1 MIRFA
6 RATAPLVLLLAGVA
20 SLVYGLGYHSAIVSV
35 EHEIEID
42 LTPPPPP
49 PGMDMHGGMDMHPG
63 PGVDPSGFGPLGDG
77 FGDPWLDEPPPWLAP
92 PQELLTIRDTVVVSE
107 QTAEPHLILEITYGG
122 VRLDDGMLWRT
133 YTGEPPSLCPT

>member
-1 MIRFA
+1 MIRLA
-6 RATAPLVLLLAGVA
+6 RATVPLVLLLAGVA
-20 SLVYGLGYHSAIVSV
+20 SLVYGLGYHLAIVSV

-63 PGVDPSGFGPLGDG
+63 PGVDPSGFGPPGEG
-77 FGDPWLDEPPPWLAP
+77 FGDPWLEEPPPWLAP
-92 PQELLTIRDTVVVSE
+92 PQELLTMRDTVVVSE

-122 VRLDDGMLWRT
+122 VRLDDGVLWRT